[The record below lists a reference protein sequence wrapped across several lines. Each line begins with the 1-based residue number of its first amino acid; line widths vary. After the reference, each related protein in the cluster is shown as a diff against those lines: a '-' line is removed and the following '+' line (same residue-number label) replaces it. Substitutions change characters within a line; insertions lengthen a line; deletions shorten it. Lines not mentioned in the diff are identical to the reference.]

1 MEFMIL
7 GIVDI
12 DHLAEF
18 STLFGIYF
26 VQGLYQ
32 FMPLCVCVCVCEC
45 EKGLRMFFMF
55 FVHQNSYH
63 SIDTF
68 LWRRG
73 GVGSTFKYIQMVC
86 KIV

>member
-1 MEFMIL
+1 MIL

-32 FMPLCVCVCVCEC
+32 FMPLCVCVCVCVSVR
-45 EKGLRMFFMF
+45 KGLDCFLFFL
-55 FVHQNSYH
+55 
-63 SIDTF
+63 SI
-68 LWRRG
+68 R
-73 GVGSTFKYIQMVC
+73 
-86 KIV
+86 IVTIL